1 MVHPARRTKDP
12 ETHALVKV
20 RVSAVNMFYAM
31 NHVDQWNNVKFGVRD
46 FLKEGDDPTFSR

>member
-31 NHVDQWNNVKFGVRD
+31 NHVDQWNNVNFGVRD